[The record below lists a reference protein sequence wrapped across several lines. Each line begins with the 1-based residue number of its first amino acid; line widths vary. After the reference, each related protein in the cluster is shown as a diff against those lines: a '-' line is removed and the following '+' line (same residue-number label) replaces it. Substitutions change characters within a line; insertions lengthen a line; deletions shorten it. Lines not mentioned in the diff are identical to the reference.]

1 MKRREFRRGKTKTEE
16 VRCAWTTRY
25 SAHVEHRV
33 QEDKRSMFKIGCE
46 RFSEFASKRGGCRV
60 LSFDARVS
68 KAIRSAR
75 TGSSKPERTV

>member
-1 MKRREFRRGKTKTEE
+1 MR
-16 VRCAWTTRY
+16 
-25 SAHVEHRV
+25 
-33 QEDKRSMFKIGCE
+33 EDKRSMFKIGCE
-46 RFSEFASKRGGCRV
+46 RFSMFASKRGGCRV